1 VSGAAELAAS
11 ILPPLN
17 ALLNAASATLVVLG
31 FRAVRAGDRA
41 RHQRLMLAAL
51 TVSAVFL
58 ASYLTRVALTGTHRF
73 PVEGPVKVA
82 YLAIL
87 VSHTVLAALAAP
99 MILRTAWLGWQGRF
113 ADHRAIAR
121 WTFPIWLYVSVT
133 GVLVYLLLYQVAPR
147 LVS

>member
-1 VSGAAELAAS
+1 VSGADLLA
-11 ILPPLN
+11 PLN
-17 ALLNAASATLVVLG
+17 ALLNAASATLMVLG
-31 FRAVRAGDRA
+31 FRAIRAGDRR
-41 RHQRLMLAAL
+41 RHQRLMVAAV

-73 PVEGPVKVA
+73 PVEGPIKVA

-87 VSHTVLAALAAP
+87 GSHTLLAALAAP
-99 MILRTAWLGWQGRF
+99 MVLRALWLGTRGRF
-113 ADHRAIAR
+113 ADHRAVAR

-147 LVS
+147 LA